1 MFGMTLEQ
9 NSKKEL
15 ARAINT
21 LTNKLYTLACK
32 IATPLKTIQLIQFVD
47 VAPMS
52 FFSTNYTTYLDE
64 SPSMLGK
71 TPLPRNRLRTGIRDG

>member
-47 VAPMS
+47 VAPIP
-52 FFSTNYTTYLDE
+52 FFFYQLYYVSLMNLHQCLAKPPYQETD
-64 SPSMLGK
+64 
-71 TPLPRNRLRTGIRDG
+71 

>member
-1 MFGMTLEQ
+1 ML
-9 NSKKEL
+9 
-15 ARAINT
+15 
-21 LTNKLYTLACK
+21 
-32 IATPLKTIQLIQFVD
+32 PLCL
-47 VAPMS
+47 